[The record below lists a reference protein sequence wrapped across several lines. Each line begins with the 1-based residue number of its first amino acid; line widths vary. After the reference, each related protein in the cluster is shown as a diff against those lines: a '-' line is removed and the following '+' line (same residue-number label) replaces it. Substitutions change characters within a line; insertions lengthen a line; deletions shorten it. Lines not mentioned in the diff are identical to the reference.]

1 MLGLDGSYE
10 GQDMTAVPYHPD
22 LKYLGFFYKN
32 VYTLLTNIVFPIFIF
47 VLQNY

>member
-22 LKYLGFFYKN
+22 LKYLGFFLQWN
-32 VYTLLTNIVFPIFIF
+32 VSSQISMAS
-47 VLQNY
+47 Q

>member
-22 LKYLGFFYKN
+22 LKYLGFFYNEMSPVKK
-32 VYTLLTNIVFPIFIF
+32 T
-47 VLQNY
+47 

>member
-22 LKYLGFFYKN
+22 LKYLGFFFTMKC
-32 VYTLLTNIVFPIFIF
+32 
-47 VLQNY
+47 LQSNKHGISINLSTCES